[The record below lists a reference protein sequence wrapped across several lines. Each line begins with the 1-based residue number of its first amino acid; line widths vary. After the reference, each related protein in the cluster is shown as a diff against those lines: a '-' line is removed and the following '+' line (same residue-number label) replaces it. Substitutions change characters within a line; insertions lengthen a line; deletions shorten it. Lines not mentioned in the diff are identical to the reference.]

1 MQGLLWFL
9 RLCLAALVLVAALVA
24 LPVSMAW
31 SAAPTI
37 QSLAGETRPQS
48 WAEPLD
54 ERLNLYRIQP
64 NLYRSALPD
73 NEAEPML
80 KGIRPAKPSTQPRKT
95 RTWCALKFDLTPK
108 CWTPSMPAVLES
120 CIPQGSGHLASA

>member
-54 ERLNLYRIQP
+54 ERFNLYRI
-64 NLYRSALPD
+64 
-73 NEAEPML
+73 
-80 KGIRPAKPSTQPRKT
+80 GVPSRNPRFFRQAGK
-95 RTWCALKFDLTPK
+95 
-108 CWTPSMPAVLES
+108 
-120 CIPQGSGHLASA
+120 ASIGAGRR

>member
-31 SAAPTI
+31 NAAPTI

-73 NEAEPML
+73 KAEP
-80 KGIRPAKPSTQPRKT
+80 IA
-95 RTWCALKFDLTPK
+95 
-108 CWTPSMPAVLES
+108 SMKLL
-120 CIPQGSGHLASA
+120 GR

>member
-95 RTWCALKFDLTPK
+95 RTWCALKFK
-108 CWTPSMPAVLES
+108 WTPVL
-120 CIPQGSGHLASA
+120 AF

>member
-48 WAEPLD
+48 WAEPLG
-54 ERLNLYRIQP
+54 
-64 NLYRSALPD
+64 
-73 NEAEPML
+73 M
-80 KGIRPAKPSTQPRKT
+80 
-95 RTWCALKFDLTPK
+95 
-108 CWTPSMPAVLES
+108 V
-120 CIPQGSGHLASA
+120 